1 MSSFIESIRVVI
13 RTKQY
18 SLKVEKAYLY
28 WVRYFI
34 CFHYLNYPNA
44 TGNKEVETF
53 LSHLAV
59 SRGVSAATQ
68 NQALC
73 AIVFMYKHVG
83 KRAQRAEIWL
93 C

>member
-1 MSSFIESIRVVI
+1 M
-13 RTKQY
+13 
-18 SLKVEKAYLY
+18 
-28 WVRYFI
+28 
-34 CFHYLNYPNA
+34 
-44 TGNKEVETF
+44 GNKEVETF